1 MAKTNNEYDSGEV
14 PLEETA
20 QEVEKTK
27 KIVDLKVIVLYFLLI
42 ALFVTIVFFLWNN
55 TCFDKSNAFW
65 NTLADKLTI

>member
-1 MAKTNNEYDSGEV
+1 MAKTNKEYDSGNV

-42 ALFVTIVFFLWNN
+42 CLFVTIVFF
-55 TCFDKSNAFW
+55 F
-65 NTLADKLTI
+65 